1 MALDQAAFGAN
12 PEYEPRAARGK
23 FRFLTYPF
31 RFFFR
36 MVKRMLAGMVRTL
49 AFHPLASLLVVILV
63 AAVGFL
69 GYEDYGK
76 GLLRIERPGGGSVKT
91 ATLPPSPATEDFIKG
106 QTTFNAQLMW
116 GSFSD
121 DLKKQLTQRGT
132 SQQSLQ
138 QQLDQRKRTG
148 SKVDQVQY
156 VGGVQNPDGT
166 KLFMYSL
173 IIEAPNQ
180 QGQSGLAENHYVLTV
195 DQSDK
200 IIKVE

>member
-1 MALDQAAFGAN
+1 MALDEASFGATHQ
-12 PEYEPRAARGK
+12 YEPRAARKGK
-23 FRFLTYPF
+23 LGFLTYPF

-49 AFHPLASLLVVILV
+49 AFHPVASLLVVILL
-63 AAVGFL
+63 ALVGFL

-76 GLLRIERPGGGSVKT
+76 GALNLGPSQRISKSS
-91 ATLPPSPATEDFIKG
+91 TLPPSPATEAFIKG

-116 GSFSD
+116 QSFSD
-121 DLKKQLTQRGT
+121 DLKQQLSQRGT
-132 SQQSLQ
+132 NQQALQ
-138 QQLDQRKRTG
+138 RQLDQRKRAG

-166 KLFMYSL
+166 RLFMYSL
-173 IIEAPNQ
+173 IIQAPNQ
-180 QGQSGLAENHYVLTV
+180 QGIAENHYVLTV
-195 DQSDK
+195 DQNDK